1 MRFLYCGGLRSRT
14 LCWSP
19 RCHGDMRGLL
29 RRMIRRLLRW
39 IFRRR
44 RSRMRGWM
52 LGGSFGR
59 RFRHWRVNAFFGA
72 FSPCRGFIRR
82 VTPFIFKVATKNAA
96 SIVSAAVVG
105 LAIVF
110 HWEMTAMTATV
121 VLTSVFDGFFAMR
134 IVNTFTGTI
143 KIIAIVLATYYICE
157 CLWHEGMC
165 VRGTGS

>member
-1 MRFLYCGGLRSRT
+1 MCTS
-14 LCWSP
+14 S
-19 RCHGDMRGLL
+19 
-29 RRMIRRLLRW
+29 IR
-39 IFRRR
+39 
-44 RSRMRGWM
+44 
-52 LGGSFGR
+52 
-59 RFRHWRVNAFFGA
+59 RHWRVDAILGA

-121 VLTSVFDGFFAMR
+121 VLTSVFDGFFAPR
-134 IVNTFTGTI
+134 IVMAITF
-143 KIIAIVLATYYICE
+143 ICE